1 LVSTPKRRTLPQVLV
16 ILRSSLTMKVLLYGA
31 GLMVASLAGSGSGR
45 AQTPNGGDRSVMS
58 GVFTAEQ
65 VAKGRA
71 GHRAFCLS
79 CHGAE
84 AYTGEPFETMWVGRT
99 VFDFFDALRTTMPND
114 EPGKLTTEEY
124 VDVIAYILNL
134 NGYPPGAQSLSY
146 DENELRKVKIDS
158 LPPRAA
164 PTDTSGRR
172 LAGAR
177 GAPRRQR

>member
-1 LVSTPKRRTLPQVLV
+1 
-16 ILRSSLTMKVLLYGA
+16 MKVLPYLSA
-31 GLMVASLAGSGSGR
+31 MFVASVVGASALA
-45 AQTPNGGDRSVMS
+45 QEPNGDRSVMS

-65 VAKGRA
+65 VSKGRT

-84 AYTGEPFETMWVGRT
+84 AYTGEPFETMWIGRS

-134 NGYPPGAQSLSY
+134 NGYPPGSEALSY
-146 DENELRKVKIDS
+146 DENALRKIMIDS
-158 LPPRAA
+158 LPPRVV
-164 PTDTSGRR
+164 PVDTSGR
-172 LAGAR
+172 LAYTHAG
-177 GAPRRQR
+177 PPHRR

>member
-1 LVSTPKRRTLPQVLV
+1 
-16 ILRSSLTMKVLLYGA
+16 MKVYRVAAAVLLA
-31 GLMVASLAGSGSGR
+31 AQLGSTMAW
-45 AQTPNGGDRSVMS
+45 AQATNGGDRSVLS

-84 AYTGEPFETMWVGRT
+84 AYTGEPFETMWLGRT
-99 VFDFFDALRTTMPND
+99 VFDLFETLRTTMPND

-124 VDVIAYILNL
+124 VDVIAYILML
-134 NGYPPGAQSLSY
+134 NGYQPGATPLSY

-158 LPPRAA
+158 VAA
-164 PTDTSGRR
+164 RRTPSDTSRTLR
-172 LAGAR
+172 
-177 GAPRRQR
+177 

>member
-1 LVSTPKRRTLPQVLV
+1 
-16 ILRSSLTMKVLLYGA
+16 MKVWRFVA
-31 GLMVASLAGSGSGR
+31 GIGLASLVAGGALAQGS
-45 AQTPNGGDRSVMS
+45 PGGERSVMS
-58 GVFTAEQ
+58 GVFTVEQ

-71 GHRAFCLS
+71 GHRVFCLE

-84 AYTGEPFETMWVGRT
+84 AYTGEPFETMWLGRT

-134 NGYPPGAQSLSY
+134 NGYPPGAQALSY
-146 DENELRKVKIDS
+146 DENELRRVRIDS

-164 PTDTSGRR
+164 TDTSERR
-172 LAGAR
+172 LAR
-177 GAPRRQR
+177 APGPHRRQR

>member
-1 LVSTPKRRTLPQVLV
+1 MKALQFTAAMLVAAQVLSTSV
-16 ILRSSLTMKVLLYGA
+16 
-31 GLMVASLAGSGSGR
+31 R
-45 AQTPNGGDRSVMS
+45 AQTPNGGDRSVLS

-65 VAKGRA
+65 VNKGRA

-84 AYTGEPFETMWVGRT
+84 AYTGEPFETMWIGRT

-124 VDVIAYILNL
+124 VDVIAYILML
-134 NGYPPGAQSLSY
+134 NGYPPGEQALSY

-158 LPPRAA
+158 VPARKVPS
-164 PTDTSGRR
+164 DTSRSRR
-172 LAGAR
+172 
-177 GAPRRQR
+177 

>member
-1 LVSTPKRRTLPQVLV
+1 MAGILLASQV
-16 ILRSSLTMKVLLYGA
+16 GA
-31 GLMVASLAGSGSGR
+31 GAALAQ
-45 AQTPNGGDRSVMS
+45 APNGERSVMS

-65 VAKGRA
+65 VTKGRA
-71 GHRAFCLS
+71 AHRAFCLS

-84 AYTGEPFETMWVGRT
+84 AYTGEPFETMWIGRT

-134 NGYPPGAQSLSY
+134 NGYPPGAQSLAY
-146 DENELRKVKIDS
+146 DENELRKVRIDS

-164 PTDTSGRR
+164 PTDTSGSRG
-172 LAGAR
+172 LAGMHGLRAR
-177 GAPRRQR
+177 RR

>member
-1 LVSTPKRRTLPQVLV
+1 
-16 ILRSSLTMKVLLYGA
+16 MKVSRVTAAVLFAAQLGST
-31 GLMVASLAGSGSGR
+31 VALAQ
-45 AQTPNGGDRSVMS
+45 ATNGGDRSVLS

-84 AYTGEPFETMWVGRT
+84 AYTGEPFETMWLGRT
-99 VFDFFDALRTTMPND
+99 VFDLFETLRTTMPND

-124 VDVIAYILNL
+124 VDVIAYILML
-134 NGYPPGAQSLSY
+134 NGYQPGATPLSY

-158 LPPRAA
+158 VATRRTPG
-164 PTDTSGRR
+164 DTSRTLR
-172 LAGAR
+172 
-177 GAPRRQR
+177 

>member
-1 LVSTPKRRTLPQVLV
+1 MVVASVV
-16 ILRSSLTMKVLLYGA
+16 GA
-31 GLMVASLAGSGSGR
+31 GALA
-45 AQTPNGGDRSVMS
+45 QEPNGDRSVMS

-65 VAKGRA
+65 VGKGRA

-84 AYTGEPFETMWVGRT
+84 AYTGEPFETMWIGRS

-134 NGYPPGAQSLSY
+134 NGYPPGSQALSY
-146 DENELRKVKIDS
+146 DENELRRIKIDS

-164 PTDTSGRR
+164 PIDTSGR
-172 LAGAR
+172 LAGVH
-177 GAPRRQR
+177 GGQLRRR

>member
-1 LVSTPKRRTLPQVLV
+1 MTVLRYV
-16 ILRSSLTMKVLLYGA
+16 A
-31 GLMVASLAGSGSGR
+31 GLILASLVGSGAGR
-45 AQTPNGGDRSVMS
+45 AQAANGGDRSVMS

-79 CHGAE
+79 CHGTE
-84 AYTGEPFETMWVGRT
+84 AYTGEPFETMWLGRT

-134 NGYPPGAQSLSY
+134 NGYPPGSLALSY

-164 PTDTSGRR
+164 PIDTSGRR

-177 GAPRRQR
+177 GAQRRQR